1 MRFLFWLSIFFLFI
15 TPLGNVS
22 AQYPTPP
29 PSCVCP
35 TPAPAC
41 GNPPGSFAVC
51 NHDPEGCN
59 WGCTNADSQCCSS
72 CWSDWSGCGPGV
84 CGETRYCLTPGNND
98 AQARNCPGQCGNP
111 GPTDPPF
118 NPPTNT
124 PGGATA
130 TPTPPSLGTIEAR
143 AVRVD
148 PADTSCTAIK
158 AVLTTDGEINGTTL
172 QFTPSSAS
180 EPTPQTQVGA
190 NYVTFADIVTGS
202 YTLDPVPPTADWVF
216 ARACSTNLD
225 NGTTGEGLS
234 RTLPANSTIRWD
246 VGYTLG
252 TSWVQTEGGDVYAA
266 GTVRSF
272 IPAVTPRVFNL
283 DGDAGY
289 PGVVTYGTGYD
300 FDSDPFSTG
309 GTLISSTNWEVNTSR
324 SRINYYDFFY
334 SRYGSPATPTTDPA
348 FDNPLAV
355 TKPPS
360 SATPYYVVGDM
371 TTSGNWSVGSGESIV
386 ILVNGNVTLGG
397 RVNITG
403 SGFIAFIVNGTITVV
418 DTVGTTSASTTPV
431 IEGVY
436 VAMKDDL
443 TGSFETG
450 SSVAAATARFVGRG
464 MFIADGFVLGRNL
477 EGFGVGN
484 TGAAAELFTYNP
496 QLLFTMPD
504 GMKELSVT
512 WQEVAP

>member
-234 RTLPANSTIRWD
+234 RTVPANSTIRWD
-246 VGYTLG
+246 EGYTLG

-324 SRINYYDFFY
+324 SRIN
-334 SRYGSPATPTTDPA
+334 
-348 FDNPLAV
+348 
-355 TKPPS
+355 
-360 SATPYYVVGDM
+360 
-371 TTSGNWSVGSGESIV
+371 
-386 ILVNGNVTLGG
+386 
-397 RVNITG
+397 
-403 SGFIAFIVNGTITVV
+403 
-418 DTVGTTSASTTPV
+418 
-431 IEGVY
+431 
-436 VAMKDDL
+436 
-443 TGSFETG
+443 
-450 SSVAAATARFVGRG
+450 
-464 MFIADGFVLGRNL
+464 
-477 EGFGVGN
+477 
-484 TGAAAELFTYNP
+484 
-496 QLLFTMPD
+496 
-504 GMKELSVT
+504 
-512 WQEVAP
+512 